1 MYILIIII
9 IIISC
14 NKQTE
19 CNSLAT
25 DTALSQPDHHTTTLT
40 NTPTTTITKTKTNN
54 NNNKITKNH
63 QSNPTGNKDNSA
75 KDTVNKYSD
84 NITTTIIKDPT
95 NMYILY
101 YYRKCIASNKT
112 KTHKYREPI
121 VYCYKKYKLFSRD
134 RWVRRKTEKYKYQK

>member
-25 DTALSQPDHHTTTLT
+25 DTALSQPDHHTTTIT

-54 NNNKITKNH
+54 NNKNKITKNH

-95 NMYILY
+95 NMYTY
-101 YYRKCIASNKT
+101 YITIENVS
-112 KTHKYREPI
+112 HPI
-121 VYCYKKYKLFSRD
+121 K
-134 RWVRRKTEKYKYQK
+134 QKHINIESQSYTVIKNTSYFQEIDG